1 MAKSDT
7 GRKRVTLTDVAR
19 AAGVSKSTVSLVLN
33 DSSLIKKETQQ
44 KVQQAIEQLGYVYN
58 RFAANLRSQKS
69 LTIGVVID
77 DLINPFFAEFTMGLE
92 MTLAEHGFITVMSN
106 TSQRSDR
113 QKQVLDTLLEHHV
126 AGIVLCPV
134 NSTSEADLQRYANS
148 STPLLITMRPLDWQ
162 QLPVDYVGVDSHAG
176 VREATEYLIQQGHRD
191 IVFIGGL
198 THHMRYQGYLEAMN
212 HHGLQPWST
221 DAFSLRAEPTQAN
234 GYQLMQQ
241 LLDMPSPPT
250 AVICY
255 NDLMAFGA
263 ESALGERGLF
273 AGEDISL
280 IGNDGVAACAYSN
293 PPLTTIAVEPL
304 TLGKQAAQQILRRI
318 AQPDAPLSHYI
329 YRPTL
334 QIRASTGKRG
344 R

>member
-263 ESALGERGLF
+263 ESALGERG
-273 AGEDISL
+273 
-280 IGNDGVAACAYSN
+280 
-293 PPLTTIAVEPL
+293 
-304 TLGKQAAQQILRRI
+304 
-318 AQPDAPLSHYI
+318 
-329 YRPTL
+329 
-334 QIRASTGKRG
+334 
-344 R
+344 